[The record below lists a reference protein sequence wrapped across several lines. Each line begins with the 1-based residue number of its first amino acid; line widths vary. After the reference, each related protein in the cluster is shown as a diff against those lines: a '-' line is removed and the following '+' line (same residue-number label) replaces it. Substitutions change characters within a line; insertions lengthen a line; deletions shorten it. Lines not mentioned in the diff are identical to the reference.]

1 MAAKTVSA
9 ILTEV
14 VGEVV
19 SDLSNA
25 DMLKY
30 FISAARQVP
39 TLIRERSFLG
49 SDTLTISSGSQTGD
63 LTDLSPA
70 FVRERFVW
78 WVDPD
83 GHRQPIVKPP
93 SLRYFHG
100 IYSPGENGN
109 PDYYRILGQTI
120 EVDRAA
126 NEDLTV
132 GLDYFAEIT
141 DSMTVNTAMTIDE
154 QMVEAIKFM
163 TKAEYYWQY
172 EEDERKSDKAE
183 GKGLR
188 LITRLEEE
196 YQDHEFGGLVEETET
211 Y

>member
-1 MAAKTVSA
+1 MSAKLVSS
-9 ILTEV
+9 ILTEI

-39 TLIRERSFLG
+39 TLIRERAFLAT
-49 SDTLTISSGSQTGD
+49 DTLTISAGNQTGD

-70 FVRERFVW
+70 FVRERHVW
-78 WVDPD
+78 WVDAD

-93 SLRYFHG
+93 SKRYYHG
-100 IYSPGENGN
+100 IFSPGEAGN
-109 PDYYRILGQTI
+109 PDYYGIYAQTI
-120 EVDRAA
+120 EIDRITVS
-126 NEDLTV
+126 DLTV
-132 GLDYFAEIT
+132 GFDYFAEMT
-141 DSMTVNTAMTIDE
+141 DGMTVNTSLAVDE
-154 QMVEAIKFM
+154 QMVEAMKFM
-163 TKAEYYWQY
+163 TKAEYYEQY
-172 EEDERKSDKAE
+172 EEDTRKSDKAE
-183 GKGLR
+183 KKGLR